1 MPADE
6 PRGTSEQGWEVHEAN
21 ADALRGAMRLFPTG
35 VTVVT
40 SGQEERAEG
49 MTANAVVSV
58 SLDPLLFLVSVHQ
71 EARLNPR
78 IREEGYFAVNILA
91 ADQEGLS
98 RLFASPERSSG
109 LPAIRSLGGGYGSTG
124 APLAAGGLGVFG
136 QHLLPHVRPRPS
148 DSAGL
153 VYAGGID
160 ADGAI
165 VSGKVRSPASGE
177 TYEVKN
183 GYLDLLGNR
192 VGADNAA
199 NLGNYLPGA
208 GRAYEPL
215 WRVHSLTLLTG
226 EPFSMERELGII
238 SELVGA
244 ERGGLYL
251 DLGCSAGLYTRGL
264 ARELGDRGDVVGID
278 ISPSMLREA
287 ARRARNIGAR
297 PSFVRT
303 D

>member
-6 PRGTSEQGWEVHEAN
+6 PRGTDEQGWEVHEASP
-21 ADALRGAMRLFPTG
+21 DALRGAMRLFPTG

-124 APLAAGGLGVFG
+124 APLAAGALGVIECE
-136 QHLLPHVRPRPS
+136 LEEI
-148 DSAGL
+148 
-153 VYAGGID
+153 YAGGDHDLFLGRVVAIRM
-160 ADGAI
+160 GATDKAPL
-165 VSGKVRSPASGE
+165 VYHESGYTSPRP
-177 TYEVKN
+177 V
-183 GYLDLLGNR
+183 
-192 VGADNAA
+192 
-199 NLGNYLPGA
+199 
-208 GRAYEPL
+208 
-215 WRVHSLTLLTG
+215 
-226 EPFSMERELGII
+226 
-238 SELVGA
+238 
-244 ERGGLYL
+244 
-251 DLGCSAGLYTRGL
+251 
-264 ARELGDRGDVVGID
+264 
-278 ISPSMLREA
+278 
-287 ARRARNIGAR
+287 AR
-297 PSFVRT
+297 PGESGAFVDSVRGF
-303 D
+303 DARLQRLKDRRRP